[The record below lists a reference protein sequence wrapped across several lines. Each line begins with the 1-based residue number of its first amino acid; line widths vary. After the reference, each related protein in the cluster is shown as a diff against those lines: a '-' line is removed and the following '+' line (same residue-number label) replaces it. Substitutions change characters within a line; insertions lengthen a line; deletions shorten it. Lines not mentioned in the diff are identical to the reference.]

1 MKNAQYEIGDERL
14 DYNVIHKYDRDQVP
28 SYELSLFVIVTKGT
42 KSTFKSNE
50 ISEAEFNQ

>member
-28 SYELSLFVIVTKGT
+28 SYELSLFVIVTK
-42 KSTFKSNE
+42 STFKSNE
-50 ISEAEFNQ
+50 ISEAELNQ